1 MWLSTG
7 ALVARMIHTVKKRT
21 RLILA
26 VTLFAALL
34 GMAGGFLLFR
44 TIALQ
49 LAMVE
54 LDHHA
59 WRYMLRAEESSKT
72 SERFLTSMAAAG
84 LPACSDAEIA
94 YMHRL
99 LFQSEYLKDGGRMI
113 DGKVQCDALFRTSE
127 LTRRVFTPSFR
138 FGDGTE
144 VYTDIRMVAGDP
156 EARVGVQRGGF
167 FVSYLHWRPDR
178 LGNLPLKFTLT
189 EVDSNSQHP
198 GWLHG
203 EKSDVPFAILA
214 KDGWTRAGGR
224 LYATHCSPRFHNCF
238 TAFIETK
245 AVFATPTHEIASS
258 VFLGGI
264 VGGFVGY
271 FCVLLYGRNQNMAYQ
286 LRRAIRA
293 DRLRMLYQPI
303 VDAKDRQIVGAEA
316 LMRWTDDDGTEV
328 SPEVFVRVAEANG
341 FIGQLTEL
349 AVLNVLRDLGD
360 FLRHH
365 PDFSLNLNVTGT
377 DLCEPQFLDMLSQN
391 LLAANL
397 LASSLTI
404 EITESSTAKKKIAV
418 ETIHKL
424 RERGHSVYIDDFGTG
439 YSSLSYLHS
448 LAVDAIK
455 IDKSFTRAIGTEAV
469 TLSILPQI
477 LEIANTLSLKVVV
490 EGIETEEQADYFAHY
505 AQPILAQGYLFGF
518 PLPPEEFKCQV
529 RDQLSRMVAA

>member
-1 MWLSTG
+1 M
-7 ALVARMIHTVKKRT
+7 V
-21 RLILA
+21 
-26 VTLFAALL
+26 
-34 GMAGGFLLFR
+34 GGFLIFR
-44 TIALQ
+44 VVTLQ

-72 SERFLTSMAAAG
+72 SEHFLTSMAAAN
-84 LPACSDAEIA
+84 LPACSAAEIA

-99 LFQSEYLKDGGRMI
+99 LFQSEYLKDGGRMS

-127 LTRRVFTPSFR
+127 LTQTVFKPAFR
-138 FGDGTE
+138 FANGTE
-144 VYTDIRMVAGDP
+144 VYTDVRMVAGDP

-189 EVDSNSQHP
+189 EVGATSQHP

-203 EKSDVPFAILA
+203 EKPDVPAEVLA
-214 KDGWTRAGGR
+214 KDGWARVGDS
-224 LYATHCSPRFHNCF
+224 LYTTHCSPHFNNCF
-238 TAFIETK
+238 TAFVETG
-245 AVFATPTHEIASS
+245 AVFAARTRESALS
-258 VFLGGI
+258 VLLGGI
-264 VGGFVGY
+264 LGGFIGF
-271 FCVLLYGRNQNMAYQ
+271 FCVLLYGRNRNMAYQ
-286 LRRAIRA
+286 LRKAIRS
-293 DRLRMLYQPI
+293 DRLRMVYQPI
-303 VDAKDRQIVGAEA
+303 VDSKDRQIVGAEA
-316 LMRWTDDDGTEV
+316 LMRWTDDEGSDV
-328 SPEVFVRVAEANG
+328 NPDVFVRVAEANG
-341 FIGQLTEL
+341 FIGELTEL

-365 PDFSLNLNVTGT
+365 PEFSLNLNVTGT
-377 DLCEPQFLDMLSQN
+377 DLCDPQFLEMLSQN
-391 LLAANL
+391 LAQAKRI
-397 LASSLTI
+397 APSLTI

-418 ETIHKL
+418 DTIHQL

-477 LEIANTLSLKVVV
+477 LDIARTLNLKVVV
-490 EGIETEEQADYFAHY
+490 EGIETEEQSNYFAQY
-505 AQPILAQGYLFGF
+505 TQPILAQGYLFGR
-518 PLPPEEFKCQV
+518 PMPAEEFIGQV
-529 RDQLSRMVAA
+529 RIQLSPMVAA